1 MEIENV
7 TEIKRF
13 PYKDK
18 KKKPPFEYVILTSI
32 DGDLSYLDYYL
43 FNNFDKA
50 YNQLKVELSKGND
63 LAGLYTIDFNTI
75 DREYRLARSF
85 YGNHNGIVFDDR
97 PDIELHVAFYI
108 NAGIWLN
115 PKGIE

>member
-1 MEIENV
+1 MEIEKMAN
-7 TEIKRF
+7 IKRF

-18 KKKPPFEYVILTSI
+18 KKKPPFQYVILTSI
-32 DGDLSYLDYYL
+32 DGDLSYIDYYL

-115 PKGIE
+115 PEGIE